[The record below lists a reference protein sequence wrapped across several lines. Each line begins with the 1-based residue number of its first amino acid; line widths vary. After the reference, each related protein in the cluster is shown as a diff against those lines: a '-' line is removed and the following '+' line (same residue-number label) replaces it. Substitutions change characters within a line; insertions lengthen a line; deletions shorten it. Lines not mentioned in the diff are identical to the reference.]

1 MTKQTSPHSRRW
13 WILALAG
20 IAQLMVVLDVT
31 VVNVALPSAQA
42 ALHFSNDQRQ
52 WIVTAYS
59 LAFGSMLLLGGKLG
73 DLFGRKRTLISGAT
87 GFALASALG
96 GAAPSFALFAG
107 ARALQGAAG
116 ALLAP
121 AALSLLTTS
130 FTERSERTRA
140 LGIYGAIGGS
150 GASIGLLLGG
160 VLTQLLDWR
169 FVMYVNVLFAAL
181 TVVGA
186 LALLRNEAAPA
197 KTPRLDFAGTATVSA
212 GLFAIVF
219 GLSHAETSS
228 WSNPLTVALL
238 ASGAALLALF
248 VWIEAR
254 VAEPLLPLRVLT
266 DRTRSASLV
275 SILIASA
282 SMFGVFLFLT
292 YYLQQSLGYSPIMSG
307 LAFLPMTVV
316 LIATATTASTTLQPR
331 VAPGMLVALGMAI
344 SAAGMLYLT
353 RLGMHASYAA
363 DILPSLLALG
373 VGLGLIF
380 PTTFNNGTRGVDSH
394 DAGVASATVNTSQQ
408 VGGSIGTALLS
419 TIAASA
425 TTAYLA
431 SSHGPGLAAQ
441 AAVHGYTTAFAWSAA
456 AFAAGAILAPL
467 LYGRAKRAAEL
478 SAEPV
483 PAFH

>member
-20 IAQLMVVLDVT
+20 VAQLMVVLDVT

-73 DLFGRKRTLISGAT
+73 DLFGRKRTLIGGAT

-96 GAAPSFALFAG
+96 GAASSFAVFAG

-150 GASIGLLLGG
+150 GASIGLL
-160 VLTQLLDWR
+160 
-169 FVMYVNVLFAAL
+169 
-181 TVVGA
+181 
-186 LALLRNEAAPA
+186 
-197 KTPRLDFAGTATVSA
+197 
-212 GLFAIVF
+212 AIVF

-425 TTAYLA
+425 TTAHLA

>member
-52 WIVTAYS
+52 WIVTA
-59 LAFGSMLLLGGKLG
+59 
-73 DLFGRKRTLISGAT
+73 
-87 GFALASALG
+87 FALASALG
-96 GAAPSFALFAG
+96 GAAPSFAVFAG

-197 KTPRLDFAGTATVSA
+197 KTPRLDLAGTATVSA

-331 VAPGMLVALGMAI
+331 VAPGTLVALGMAI
-344 SAAGMLYLT
+344 S
-353 RLGMHASYAA
+353 
-363 DILPSLLALG
+363 
-373 VGLGLIF
+373 
-380 PTTFNNGTRGVDSH
+380 
-394 DAGVASATVNTSQQ
+394 
-408 VGGSIGTALLS
+408 
-419 TIAASA
+419 
-425 TTAYLA
+425 
-431 SSHGPGLAAQ
+431 
-441 AAVHGYTTAFAWSAA
+441 
-456 AFAAGAILAPL
+456 
-467 LYGRAKRAAEL
+467 
-478 SAEPV
+478 
-483 PAFH
+483 

>member
-31 VVNVALPSAQA
+31 VVNVALHSAQA

-73 DLFGRKRTLISGAT
+73 DLFGRKRTLIGGAT

-96 GAAPSFALFAG
+96 GAAPSFAVFAG
-107 ARALQGAAG
+107 AR
-116 ALLAP
+116 
-121 AALSLLTTS
+121 
-130 FTERSERTRA
+130 
-140 LGIYGAIGGS
+140 
-150 GASIGLLLGG
+150 
-160 VLTQLLDWR
+160 
-169 FVMYVNVLFAAL
+169 
-181 TVVGA
+181 
-186 LALLRNEAAPA
+186 ALLRNEAAPA
-197 KTPRLDFAGTATVSA
+197 KTPRLDLAGTATVSA

-419 TIAASA
+419 TITASA

-441 AAVHGYTTAFAWSAA
+441 AAVHAYTTAFAWSAA

>member
-1 MTKQTSPHSRRW
+1 
-13 WILALAG
+13 
-20 IAQLMVVLDVT
+20 
-31 VVNVALPSAQA
+31 
-42 ALHFSNDQRQ
+42 
-52 WIVTAYS
+52 
-59 LAFGSMLLLGGKLG
+59 MLLLGGKLG
-73 DLFGRKRTLISGAT
+73 DLFGRKRTLIGGAT

-96 GAAPSFALFAG
+96 GAAQSFAVFAG

-121 AALSLLTTS
+121 AALSLLTTT
-130 FTERSERTRA
+130 FTERSERGKA

-160 VLTQLLDWR
+160 VLTQLFDWR
-169 FVMYVNVLFAAL
+169 WVMYVNVLFAAV
-181 TVVGA
+181 TIIGA

-197 KTPRLDFAGTATVSA
+197 KKPRLDIAGTATVSA

-219 GLSHAETSS
+219 GLSHAETTS
-228 WSNPLTVALL
+228 WSNPVTVSFMA
-238 ASGAALLALF
+238 AGVALLALF
-248 VWIEAR
+248 AWIESR
-254 VAEPLLPLRVLT
+254 VATPLLPLRILA
-266 DRTRSASLV
+266 DRSRAASLI
-275 SILIASA
+275 SILIAAA

-292 YYLQQSLGYSPIMSG
+292 YYLQQNLGYSPITSG
-307 LAFLPMTVV
+307 LAFFPMTLV
-316 LIATATTASTTLQPR
+316 LVGTATIASTKLQR
-331 VAPGMLVALGMAI
+331 RLGPGLLVAAGMAV
-344 SAAGMLYLT
+344 SGAGMLYLT
-353 RLGMHASYAA
+353 QLGVHASYAA
-363 DILPSLLALG
+363 DILPTLLAMG

-380 PTTFNNGTRGVDSH
+380 PTTFNNGTRGVDPH

-441 AAVHGYTTAFAWSAA
+441 AAVHGYTTAFACSAA